1 MLKKMFYSL
10 LAVVLGGMLL
20 TSTVYAEV
28 SVYTPY
34 TGLSVSPG
42 EDIEYNVSI
51 INSGSSIENV
61 RFGMKG
67 LPKDWE
73 YQITANG
80 TSIEQ
85 LSIRPNDEQDIRL
98 VVTVPLQVE
107 KGTYEFDLVADGSS
121 TSTLGLAVNVTEKGT
136 FKTNFT
142 IDQPNMQGHTDS
154 TFEYNTTLKNQTAE
168 EQHYSLTSKAPN
180 GWNTE
185 FKVDGKAVTSV
196 TLEPNEE
203 KKIEIVVTPANNA
216 KSDTYKIPVSAQS
229 GGTSSEIELEA
240 VITGT
245 YGLTLTTPDGVLSDD
260 ITAGGDTVVD
270 LVVENTG
277 SVDLTDI
284 NLKST
289 TPPKWEVEFDKDTIS
304 TLKAGE
310 KAIVKATLKAPK
322 DAIAGD
328 YATTF
333 SASSAEASSDA
344 NFRVS
349 VKTSTAWGFAGF
361 GIILVVVGGL
371 YSIVRKYGRR

>member
-61 RFGMKG
+61 SFGMKG

-98 VVTVPLQVE
+98 VVTVPLQVD

-121 TSTLGLAVNVTEKGT
+121 TSTLGLVVNVTEKGT

-289 TPPKWEVEFDKDTIS
+289 TPPKWEVEFDTDTIS

-310 KAIVKATLKAPK
+310 NATVKATLKAPK

-328 YATTF
+328 YVTTF

-344 NFRVS
+344 NFRIS

>member
-61 RFGMKG
+61 SFGMKG

-98 VVTVPLQVE
+98 VVTVPLQVD

-121 TSTLGLAVNVTEKGT
+121 TSTLGLVVNVTEKGT

-180 GWNTE
+180 GWITE

-289 TPPKWEVEFDKDTIS
+289 TPPKWEVEFDTDTIS

-310 KAIVKATLKAPK
+310 NATVKATLKAPK

-328 YATTF
+328 YVTTF

-344 NFRVS
+344 NFRIS

>member
-1 MLKKMFYSL
+1 M
-10 LAVVLGGMLL
+10 
-20 TSTVYAEV
+20 
-28 SVYTPY
+28 
-34 TGLSVSPG
+34 
-42 EDIEYNVSI
+42 
-51 INSGSSIENV
+51 
-61 RFGMKG
+61 
-67 LPKDWE
+67 
-73 YQITANG
+73 
-80 TSIEQ
+80 
-85 LSIRPNDEQDIRL
+85 
-98 VVTVPLQVE
+98 
-107 KGTYEFDLVADGSS
+107 
-121 TSTLGLAVNVTEKGT
+121 
-136 FKTNFT
+136 
-142 IDQPNMQGHTDS
+142 
-154 TFEYNTTLKNQTAE
+154 
-168 EQHYSLTSKAPN
+168 
-180 GWNTE
+180 
-185 FKVDGKAVTSV
+185 
-196 TLEPNEE
+196 
-203 KKIEIVVTPANNA
+203 TPANNA

>member
-1 MLKKMFYSL
+1 MLRKMFYSL
-10 LAVVLGGMLL
+10 LTVVLGGMLL

-61 RFGMKG
+61 SFGMKG
-67 LPKDWE
+67 LPKEWE

-80 TSIEQ
+80 TNIEQ

-107 KGTYEFDLVADGSS
+107 KGTYDFDLVADGSS
-121 TSTLGLAVNVTEKGT
+121 TSTLGLVVNVTEKGT

-142 IDQPNMQGHTDS
+142 TDQPNMQGHTDS
-154 TFEYNTTLKNQTAE
+154 TLEYNTTLKNQTAE
-168 EQHYSLTSKAPN
+168 EQHYSLTSQAPS

-185 FKVDGKAVTSV
+185 FKVDGNGVTSV

-203 KKIEIVVTPANNA
+203 KKIEIVLTPANNA

-289 TPPKWEVEFDKDTIS
+289 TPPKWEVEFDKDTIP

-310 KAIVKATLKAPK
+310 KATVKATLKAPK

-328 YATTF
+328 YATTL

-344 NFRVS
+344 NFRIS